1 MDMGGIEGRG
11 VEGKRGYSDS
21 SGLRVWNLLFA

>member
-11 VEGKRGYSDS
+11 VEGKGGDS